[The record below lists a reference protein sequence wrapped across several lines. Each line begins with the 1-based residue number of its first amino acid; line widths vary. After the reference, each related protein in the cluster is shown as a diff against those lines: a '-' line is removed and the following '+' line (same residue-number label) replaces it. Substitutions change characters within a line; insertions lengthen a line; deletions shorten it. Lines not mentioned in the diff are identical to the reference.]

1 MRVEGVY
8 RLTYGDHEMKLRI
21 KENILPILSYGL
33 FVMTITHTLT
43 HAFGNMHTSL
53 FPILQQEFS
62 LSYQQLGL
70 IAAIPPLCQTILYI
84 PAGILSDKFGSKK
97 MTLFSMVI
105 ACAGAITASIAQ
117 DMWVLTA
124 AISLLYINT
133 TFYHPPSYSLVSRLF
148 QPKDRSKALGLHG
161 AGGTFGMAIGPISIS
176 ILMGVFAF
184 GWRQIYLFWS
194 IPMFIGVILVFFIKS
209 VPKEDMEIKTD
220 SSPEQSQATKL
231 FTISLVAFLVF
242 NGIRNFAGSM
252 STAFLSV
259 YLVSGRDWTLEM
271 ASLIIGMSLL
281 MGIIAAPLGGFITGR
296 FGEKRWIL
304 MTLAVSSIC
313 YGVAFLMPDT
323 MTFVLFYL
331 SYGFFNY
338 LSMAAGSAL
347 MARLSPSRQRGLGYA
362 LYFLPGSIGAAIAPM
377 IGAYIADSFGLI
389 NIFVASTLIFMS
401 SLIMLQFGV
410 KEGKRHEIL

>member
-1 MRVEGVY
+1 M
-8 RLTYGDHEMKLRI
+8 
-21 KENILPILSYGL
+21 
-33 FVMTITHTLT
+33 FV
-43 HAFGNMHTSL
+43 
-53 FPILQQEFS
+53 
-62 LSYQQLGL
+62 
-70 IAAIPPLCQTILYI
+70 
-84 PAGILSDKFGSKK
+84 
-97 MTLFSMVI
+97 
-105 ACAGAITASIAQ
+105 
-117 DMWVLTA
+117 
-124 AISLLYINT
+124 
-133 TFYHPPSYSLVSRLF
+133 
-148 QPKDRSKALGLHG
+148 
-161 AGGTFGMAIGPISIS
+161 
-176 ILMGVFAF
+176 
-184 GWRQIYLFWS
+184 
-194 IPMFIGVILVFFIKS
+194 GVILVFFIKS
-209 VPKEDMEIKTD
+209 VPKEDVEIKTD
-220 SSPEQSQATKL
+220 SGPEQSQATKL

-259 YLVSGRDWTLEM
+259 YLVSGRDWALEM
-271 ASLIIGMSLL
+271 ASLIIGMSSL

-313 YGVAFLMPDT
+313 YGLAFLMPNT
-323 MTFVLFYL
+323 MTFILFYL

-410 KEGKRHEIL
+410 KEGKRREIL